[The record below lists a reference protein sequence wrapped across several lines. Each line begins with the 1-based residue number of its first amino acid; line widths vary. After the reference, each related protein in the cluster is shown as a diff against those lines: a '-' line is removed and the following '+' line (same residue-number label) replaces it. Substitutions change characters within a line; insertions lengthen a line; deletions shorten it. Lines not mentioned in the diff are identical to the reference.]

1 MNKKKIGIILAIP
14 LILGTLYSGLK
25 FGYISPMVKSL
36 DVHILGGTFITNINK
51 YVIKVGDKVGL
62 SAGDYIVVPTFS
74 KEPTLKFAVLD
85 DSGVLSVEGDT
96 LIANKEGISSIGILN
111 KNRVLKK
118 TTIMVVNPTINNMET
133 AVNNRLKY
141 YGDKSEIA
149 STVNIDDY
157 KKLEKGYKLNYST
170 TDPNILKISGET
182 VEAVGVG
189 EAKLISRY
197 DRKEVQTS
205 FNILPR
211 VDSLDI
217 DKRYELEKGQSIQLD
232 PQLTTSPEGSKS
244 DIKYKVLGNDN
255 YKKFDENRFDENKL
269 VRFGDSG
276 LEDNLGITIDKSGK
290 VKANRIGNYLIEISS
305 GEKSKQ
311 TSIEVKPRS
320 FKNIEI
326 ESLQYIFE
334 KKKDEIDL
342 ELGWDYNERVNNY
355 RIYVKDSSDEDF
367 SLFTTIKTNKNFVSN
382 GNRVSELIKLSL
394 DKENANSYDFQVYV
408 AGYNGSEE
416 TKKSNIIRI
425 NDKSTNDFQNK
436 HVNNIKYRTDR
447 ENSTISFRWSPIDN
461 KKYTYRIY
469 YKNMELKESGYKLL
483 AKNIEKNSTTI
494 KVDNHIINY
503 NFYVVA
509 IKEDGQIS
517 DFSKPVRVKENFS
530 E

>member
-1 MNKKKIGIILAIP
+1 MNKKKIGMIIAIP

-25 FGYISPMVKSL
+25 FGYISPMVKGL

-74 KEPTLKFAVLD
+74 KEPTLKFVVLD

-141 YGDKSEIA
+141 YGDEAKIA

-170 TDPNILKISGET
+170 TDPNILKISGDT

-211 VDSLDI
+211 VDALNI
-217 DKRYELEKGQSIQLD
+217 DKIYSLEEGQSMQLH
-232 PQLTTSPEGSKS
+232 PQISTSPEGSKS
-244 DIKYKVLGNDN
+244 DIKYKILGNDN
-255 YKKFDENRFDENKL
+255 YKKFDENKYDENKL
-269 VRFGDSG
+269 VHFGDSG
-276 LEDNLGITIDKSGK
+276 LEDNLGITVDKDGNI
-290 VKANRIGNYLIEISS
+290 KANRVGTYLVEVSS
-305 GEKSKQ
+305 GEKSEK
-311 TSIEVKPRS
+311 TSVEVKPRS

-326 ESLQYIFE
+326 ENLQYIFE

-342 ELGWDYNERVNNY
+342 ELGWDYNERVDNY
-355 RIYVKDSSDEDF
+355 RIYVKDASDEDF
-367 SLFTTIKTNKNFVSN
+367 SLFTTIKTNENFVSN
-382 GNRVSELIKLSL
+382 GKRVSELLKLDL
-394 DKENANSYDFQVYV
+394 DKENSNSYDFQVYV
-408 AGYNGSEE
+408 VGYNGTEE
-416 TKKSNIIRI
+416 TKKSNTIRI
-425 NDKSTNDFQNK
+425 NNKSTNDFQKN

-469 YKNMELKESGYKLL
+469 YKNMELKEPGYKLV

-494 KVDNHIINY
+494 KVDDNVINY

-509 IKEDGQIS
+509 VNEEGQIS
-517 DFSKPVRVKENFS
+517 GFSKPVRIKENFS